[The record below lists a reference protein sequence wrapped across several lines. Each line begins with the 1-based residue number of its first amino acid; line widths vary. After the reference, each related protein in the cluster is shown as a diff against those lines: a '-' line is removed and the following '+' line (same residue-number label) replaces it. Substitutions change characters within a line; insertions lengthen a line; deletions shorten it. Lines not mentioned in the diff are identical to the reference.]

1 MFGFSM
7 RQEASSAISDFCQ
20 KYPAARVTWIKKE
33 GDIFNIF
40 LDIFPCI
47 FRYFVHIST
56 CMFQWKDWDCD
67 VKIVTYVSASYLC
80 GLMFGVLAGNLW
92 QFEVRPNSQE
102 LDKLWSKIG
111 ELKPIALTSRKLRRD
126 IAAIDFE
133 AQTAIF
139 DPIWSNGTPD
149 FHHFP

>member
-1 MFGFSM
+1 MLRFHVRFSWG
-7 RQEASSAISDFCQ
+7 RR
-20 KYPAARVTWIKKE
+20 PRVPSLIFAKNILLRE
-33 GDIFNIF
+33 RPGRRHRRFNIF
-40 LDIFPCI
+40 LHMFPYFSICFHACFNGKIEIVMLRSLHIFQHRI
-47 FRYFVHIST
+47 FV
-56 CMFQWKDWDCD
+56 
-67 VKIVTYVSASYLC
+67 

-92 QFEVRPNSQE
+92 EFEVRPNSQE

-149 FHHFP
+149 FFFHHLP